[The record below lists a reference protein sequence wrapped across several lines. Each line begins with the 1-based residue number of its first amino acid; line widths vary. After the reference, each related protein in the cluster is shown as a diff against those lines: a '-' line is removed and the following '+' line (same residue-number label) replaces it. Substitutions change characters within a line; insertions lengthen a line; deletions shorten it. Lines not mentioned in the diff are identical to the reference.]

1 MTRRSRGGSAGAA
14 GALRHCER
22 KLMKLD
28 DVSGV
33 ALSEVAGRPCIVV
46 YVSRLTEGLRAQIA
60 DEYDGVP
67 VKIEVA
73 GRFEAL

>member
-1 MTRRSRGGSAGAA
+1 MARRSRGAAA
-14 GALRHCER
+14 GAERALRSCER

-33 ALSEVAGRPCIVV
+33 ALSEVAGQPCIVV

-67 VKIEVA
+67 VKIEVS